1 MRFIASFLT
10 IVFAACTTAPA
21 DPPPPASSTIA
32 GVRLSAE
39 RVSPGIIRLALDN
52 GAPHQ
57 IGYNLCSSALQRR
70 SGSTWEPVGTGE
82 ICTMELRTLN
92 PGFDATF
99 EKTLP
104 SGLAAGEY
112 RYITNVESP
121 LGTKQTGVVTDSFRV
136 P

>member
-1 MRFIASFLT
+1 MRLTAAFLT
-10 IVFAACTTAPA
+10 MLFGACTTVPA

-39 RVSPGIIRLALDN
+39 RISSSIIRLALDN

-104 SGLAAGEY
+104 LNMSAGEY
-112 RYITNVESP
+112 RYITNIESP
-121 LGTKQTGVVTDSFRV
+121 LGAQQAGVASDSFRL